1 MEKEV
6 IESKPYFKYA
16 QDIVSGKII
25 AGNYIILMCKRFL
38 NDLNDDRFDFRTN
51 EVDRAIRFIGTL
63 KHFKGKS
70 SGQNFILQPW

>member
-38 NDLNDDRFDFRTN
+38 NDLNDDRFDQFNQLALSAVKTVHTGRRKPTA
-51 EVDRAIRFIGTL
+51 E
-63 KHFKGKS
+63 H
-70 SGQNFILQPW
+70 